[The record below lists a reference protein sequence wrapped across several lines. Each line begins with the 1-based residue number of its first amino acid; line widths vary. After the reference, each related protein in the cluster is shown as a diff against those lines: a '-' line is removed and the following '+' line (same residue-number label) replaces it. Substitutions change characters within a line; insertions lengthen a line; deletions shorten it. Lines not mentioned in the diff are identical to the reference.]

1 MNQISSTALEKLK
14 LVVIGSGVYAVRE
27 PAKMILH
34 LSLASGVTEETAEP
48 MSEKGGL
55 VLANKWRSVDDY
67 FSFNY
72 NN

>member
-27 PAKMILH
+27 LAKSILH

-55 VLANKWRSVDDY
+55 VLANKWLH
-67 FSFNY
+67 
-72 NN
+72 